1 MWDDWNLRQCHPI
14 YTLEYLATI
23 KDCLI
28 NSWGVNAQTKAG
40 LKGDAAIKSD
50 FWKDADG
57 NLLGSLNLSNNYFG
71 LDEKIVSADK
81 KRYYPCKREW
91 YDDNTN
97 GIRVKGTY

>member
-1 MWDDWNLRQCHPI
+1 MWDDWNLRQCYPI
-14 YTLEYLATI
+14 YILRYLETI

-28 NSWGVNAQTKAG
+28 NGLGVNAQTKAG

-81 KRYYPCKREW
+81 KSITHVNVND
-91 YDDNTN
+91 YDDNTK

>member
-1 MWDDWNLRQCHPI
+1 MWDDWNLRQCYPI
-14 YTLEYLATI
+14 YILRYLATI

-28 NSWGVNAQTKAG
+28 NGWGVNVQTKAG
-40 LKGDAAIKSD
+40 LKGDAAIKGD

-81 KRYYPCKREW
+81 KSITHVNVND
-91 YDDNTN
+91 YDDNTK